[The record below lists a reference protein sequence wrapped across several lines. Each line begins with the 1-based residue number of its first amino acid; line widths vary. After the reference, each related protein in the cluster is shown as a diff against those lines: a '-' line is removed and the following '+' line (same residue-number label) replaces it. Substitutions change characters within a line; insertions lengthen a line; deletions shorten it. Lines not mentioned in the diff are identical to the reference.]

1 MELTKQEN
9 QMAKGVAILAM
20 VMLHLFCRLGDLPY
34 TPLIWIGHTPLI
46 YYLGLFGD
54 ICVPIYCFCSGYAQ
68 ILLKGREQSQYRRSR
83 WVRLFKFLLNYWI
96 VLILFSIVGALFD
109 KTGAIPGS
117 VRIFLGN
124 LFLYSLSYNGAWW
137 FVLTYAFLIA
147 LSPLF
152 IRAAEKMRPIPL
164 FLVSGALYFV
174 SYIFRFAYPL
184 HFEVMLFQWAWE
196 QLLLIG
202 TSQFSFVLGMLFYQ
216 HKVISTLRTK
226 ICRVESDSRHK
237 HSYIYIYIL
246 PVSLFL
252 VHCVIKSLII
262 APITGILTLTCFYL
276 WDKPLWAEKLFS
288 FFGKHSTNIWLVH
301 MFYYLVLFPDL
312 VFAAKYPIPIFAL
325 MLVLSVVTSYL
336 INWIY
341 QPIASKVLCAAQH
354 RFENFTRAHRRP

>member
-68 ILLKGREQSQYRRSR
+68 ILLKGREPSQYRRSR

-96 VLILFSIVGALFD
+96 VLVLFSIVGALFD

-117 VRIFLGN
+117 VRVFLGN

-164 FLVSGALYFV
+164 FLVSGVLYFV

-184 HFEVMLFQWAWE
+184 HFEVVLFQWAWE

-226 ICRVESDSRHK
+226 ICRVERDSRHK
-237 HSYIYIYIL
+237 HSHIYIYIYIASL
-246 PVSLFL
+246 AVPRPLRHKVIDYRANHWHSNSDLFL
-252 VHCVIKSLII
+252 SL
-262 APITGILTLTCFYL
+262 G
-276 WDKPLWAEKLFS
+276 
-288 FFGKHSTNIWLVH
+288 
-301 MFYYLVLFPDL
+301 
-312 VFAAKYPIPIFAL
+312 
-325 MLVLSVVTSYL
+325 
-336 INWIY
+336 
-341 QPIASKVLCAAQH
+341 
-354 RFENFTRAHRRP
+354 

>member
-96 VLILFSIVGALFD
+96 VLVLFSIVGALFD

-117 VRIFLGN
+117 VRVFLGN

-164 FLVSGALYFV
+164 FLVSGVLYFV

-184 HFEVMLFQWAWE
+184 HFEVVLFQWAWE

-226 ICRVESDSRHK
+226 ICRVERDSRHK
-237 HSYIYIYIL
+237 HSYIYIASLAVPRPLRHKVIDYRANHWH
-246 PVSLFL
+246 SNSDLFL
-252 VHCVIKSLII
+252 SL
-262 APITGILTLTCFYL
+262 G
-276 WDKPLWAEKLFS
+276 
-288 FFGKHSTNIWLVH
+288 
-301 MFYYLVLFPDL
+301 
-312 VFAAKYPIPIFAL
+312 
-325 MLVLSVVTSYL
+325 
-336 INWIY
+336 
-341 QPIASKVLCAAQH
+341 
-354 RFENFTRAHRRP
+354 

>member
-34 TPLIWIGHTPLI
+34 TPLVWIGHTPLI

-184 HFEVMLFQWAWE
+184 HFEVALFQWAWE

-237 HSYIYIYIL
+237 HSYIYIYIASL
-246 PVSLFL
+246 AVPRPLRHKVIDYRANHWHSNSDLFL
-252 VHCVIKSLII
+252 SL
-262 APITGILTLTCFYL
+262 G
-276 WDKPLWAEKLFS
+276 
-288 FFGKHSTNIWLVH
+288 
-301 MFYYLVLFPDL
+301 
-312 VFAAKYPIPIFAL
+312 
-325 MLVLSVVTSYL
+325 
-336 INWIY
+336 
-341 QPIASKVLCAAQH
+341 
-354 RFENFTRAHRRP
+354 